1 MTPRTP
7 VLLFALL
14 ASGAGCMVASPE
26 PRSADSAVRVEIA
39 PYAIHETCLELA
51 AGERID
57 WRFESDGP
65 VQFNIHYHDGPSVVM
80 PVSRDASTGDS
91 GIFVA
96 LTAQDYCAMWEAG
109 AGGAVVDYRVR
120 PIGAAR

>member
-1 MTPRTP
+1 MTPRAT
-7 VLLFALL
+7 AL
-14 ASGAGCMVASPE
+14 AVAAVAAGAGCAVGSPE
-26 PRSADSAVRVEIA
+26 PGSADSAVRAAIA
-39 PYAIHETCLELA
+39 PYAIHEACLTLA

-80 PVSRDASTGDS
+80 PVTRDASTGDS

-96 LTAQDYCAMWEAG
+96 LIAHDYCAMWEAG
-109 AGGAVVDYRVR
+109 ARGVVVDYRVR